1 VSINYQSISTY
12 IRHKYSPFKKFK
24 ILSKVLDF
32 YFRIGEVS
40 SEYEARKKFR
50 TCKYW
55 YFGGIYK
62 ILLLLVSFISVPF
75 SQKKIY
81 ISLTRHKHLTN
92 LIFSSLGQKHVIDAA
107 NINKNLNFRSFLYK
121 IFLHRWVGCGIA
133 QYLTNLSLLTKNK
146 NSLFVYIIRVISE
159 IFLRYEVFYYAII
172 IRVMSIN
179 VLCLSG
185 SNVYS
190 SKILTLAAKKANID
204 VVTVAHGYIYGGN
217 LVSIFP
223 AEEDFVYVYTVQQK
237 RYIGKFINNHEREKI
252 RVLGWPFSNK
262 DVALRPMSVNN
273 GRVLYIASDFFI
285 RGGDYYEKLRKKS
298 LQAILHLSTMYDS
311 VDILLHPSERKK
323 IDFIIK
329 KYFSDNK
336 NIYVMD
342 SDPGGLT
349 YNLIVGNTSTKLV
362 EYAYSGIEVFQLE
375 STRVVELEGV
385 GVVKFN
391 YQNNELNLTLSK
403 PKLKM
408 DNEST
413 ISKSNALFIEY
424 LAEGL

>member
-1 VSINYQSISTY
+1 
-12 IRHKYSPFKKFK
+12 
-24 ILSKVLDF
+24 
-32 YFRIGEVS
+32 
-40 SEYEARKKFR
+40 
-50 TCKYW
+50 
-55 YFGGIYK
+55 
-62 ILLLLVSFISVPF
+62 
-75 SQKKIY
+75 
-81 ISLTRHKHLTN
+81 
-92 LIFSSLGQKHVIDAA
+92 
-107 NINKNLNFRSFLYK
+107 
-121 IFLHRWVGCGIA
+121 
-133 QYLTNLSLLTKNK
+133 
-146 NSLFVYIIRVISE
+146 
-159 IFLRYEVFYYAII
+159 
-172 IRVMSIN
+172 
-179 VLCLSG
+179 
-185 SNVYS
+185 
-190 SKILTLAAKKANID
+190 
-204 VVTVAHGYIYGGN
+204 
-217 LVSIFP
+217 
-223 AEEDFVYVYTVQQK
+223 
-237 RYIGKFINNHEREKI
+237 
-252 RVLGWPFSNK
+252 
-262 DVALRPMSVNN
+262 
-273 GRVLYIASDFFI
+273 
-285 RGGDYYEKLRKKS
+285 
-298 LQAILHLSTMYDS
+298 MYDS